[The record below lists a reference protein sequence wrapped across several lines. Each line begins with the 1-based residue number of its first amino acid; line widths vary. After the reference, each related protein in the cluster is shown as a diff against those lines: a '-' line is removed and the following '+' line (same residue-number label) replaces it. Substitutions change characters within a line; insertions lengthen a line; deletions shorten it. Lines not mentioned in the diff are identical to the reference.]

1 MKAAGSSARDTV
13 LIRTHHSTVRRLLT
27 PHLSWMRWQY
37 ERISYYLTE
46 EERGVALA
54 PAISG
59 YSSLISTPFAVH

>member
-1 MKAAGSSARDTV
+1 
-13 LIRTHHSTVRRLLT
+13 
-27 PHLSWMRWQY
+27 MRWQY
-37 ERISYYLTE
+37 DRPLVAERISYYLTE